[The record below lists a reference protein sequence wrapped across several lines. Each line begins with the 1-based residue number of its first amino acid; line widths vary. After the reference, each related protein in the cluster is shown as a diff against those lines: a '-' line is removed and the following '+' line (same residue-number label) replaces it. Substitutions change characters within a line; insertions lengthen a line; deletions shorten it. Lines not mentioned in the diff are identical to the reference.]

1 MNLSRY
7 DLTHFKI
14 CLHSIIVM
22 AVAAICFS
30 SQAQADGVILIKSHA
45 TQSPQ
50 FWRAF
55 AFSKNE
61 ASSYNYNVTLLNGQQ
76 HNFFRTEV
84 GAIFEE
90 PKWNEL
96 IITSD
101 ADWQKLE
108 QQKSKLLDSLGQF
121 PQLKNWSD
129 SLAAKFDN
137 LLDKNSSSVVV
148 YKGQIISRDDYN
160 KLRGQDSPSNSEKL
174 EKGVLAELTIGS
186 VKLTNIKL
194 KSFDESRV
202 SLIHSNGIQG
212 YSLSDLK
219 EAEISSL
226 SKAFPEFAEHVKK
239 LLADASA
246 KAASSKEPSSTSGKK
261 QSASEA
267 KSMTLSD
274 ASDAAKLKKAAID
287 EKARLEK
294 EALDKKAKLEKEA
307 EISKTTDENRI
318 FFQLLKSHEAE
329 SANIK
334 QRVAVFSELARKEG
348 LLVIKG
354 LYIGMPFQHI
364 WPTLNEKHDRKL
376 VLQEIPSTEGD
387 TMKLKGYA
395 ITVLSGNSLSND
407 GELFVDSKTQ
417 TLKSFNLG
425 VSMLVD
431 LFKLNES
438 QLDWEDFVQVFIN
451 EYGIPKMQG
460 TRSTNG
466 YTTTYHWSYLAK
478 DFKVGISNYTGLTV
492 NGISSSAFGD

>member
-1 MNLSRY
+1 MNFSRY

-160 KLRGQDSPSNSEKL
+160 RARDINGTDETNKQSIIIEDVIYKGIKITKVNNGRITILHNG
-174 EKGVLAELTIGS
+174 GVLNLEAAG
-186 VKLTNIKL
+186 L
-194 KSFDESRV
+194 K
-202 SLIHSNGIQG
+202 
-212 YSLSDLK
+212 
-219 EAEISSL
+219 
-226 SKAFPEFAEHVKK
+226 PE
-239 LLADASA
+239 
-246 KAASSKEPSSTSGKK
+246 
-261 QSASEA
+261 
-267 KSMTLSD
+267 TLS
-274 ASDAAKLKKAAID
+274 
-287 EKARLEK
+287 RLEK
-294 EALDKKAKLEKEA
+294 MAPEKFANSKALQTNTIQDKKM
-307 EISKTTDENRI
+307 DENE
-318 FFQLLKSHEAE
+318 KSIVSDKSTAKQSPKITSIELFIEKKNPAPAPTPNKIAINDVNRASLNRDIE
-329 SANIK
+329 DIISTIGNQNIK
-334 QRVAVFSELARKEG
+334 
-348 LLVIKG
+348 
-354 LYIGMPFQHI
+354 
-364 WPTLNEKHDRKL
+364 
-376 VLQEIPSTEGD
+376 
-387 TMKLKGYA
+387 
-395 ITVLSGNSLSND
+395 
-407 GELFVDSKTQ
+407 
-417 TLKSFNLG
+417 
-425 VSMLVD
+425 
-431 LFKLNES
+431 
-438 QLDWEDFVQVFIN
+438 
-451 EYGIPKMQG
+451 
-460 TRSTNG
+460 
-466 YTTTYHWSYLAK
+466 
-478 DFKVGISNYTGLTV
+478 
-492 NGISSSAFGD
+492 